1 MEAKLHEAI
10 ALSSG
15 RLDNRSGD
23 ETWWMRCSF
32 WPSSA
37 ISRMRLGA

>member
-1 MEAKLHEAI
+1 MSSAPMEAKLHEAI

-23 ETWWMRCSF
+23 ET
-32 WPSSA
+32 
-37 ISRMRLGA
+37 